1 VRESQRAL
9 LLSQEI
15 ARIGSYDF
23 DVTEDRWTSSAALEA
38 IFGIDQTYPRKGSN
52 WLQLV
57 HPEDRDSMGLYLA
70 DLLAHGS
77 RFDQQYRIVE
87 RRTGET
93 LWVHGLGEL
102 QRGPG
107 GEPLKLVG
115 TIQDIT
121 VRKMAEIE
129 REALQGKLA
138 LASRLAAM
146 GTLVAGVAHEIN
158 NPLVADVAC
167 AGLALEEARD
177 LHRRLQDGSRADSV
191 ALLRHVNAIIEALED
206 ATDGSQQV
214 ARIVKDLAAFAN
226 PDPKRTRVL
235 LVDVAAT
242 AIRWMPMALGQNV
255 DIRVEDHGAP
265 PVLASAGQI
274 EQVMVNLLTNAA
286 KATPP
291 GKPGDIVIKIGPGGD
306 GKARL
311 DVIDRGV
318 GIDPKIRERIF
329 EPFFTT
335 RRVGLGRG
343 AGLGLAICHAIVT
356 DHGGTLTVDSELG
369 KGSTFRLELPAVPA
383 DV

>member
-1 VRESQRAL
+1 
-9 LLSQEI
+9 
-15 ARIGSYDF
+15 
-23 DVTEDRWTSSAALEA
+23 
-38 IFGIDQTYPRKGSN
+38 
-52 WLQLV
+52 
-57 HPEDRDSMGLYLA
+57 MGRYLA
-70 DLLAHGS
+70 DLLARGS
-77 RFDQQYRIVE
+77 RFDQQYRIVD

-93 LWVHGLGEL
+93 RWVHGLGEL

-107 GEPLKLVG
+107 GDPLRLVG

-121 VRKMAEIE
+121 GRKMAEIE
-129 REALQGKLA
+129 REVLQGKLA

-158 NPLVADVAC
+158 NPLAADVAC

-177 LHRRLQDGSRADSV
+177 LRRRLQDGSGVDMA
-191 ALLRHVNAIIEALED
+191 ALLPRVNAIVEALED
-206 ATDGSQQV
+206 ATGGSQKV
-214 ARIVKDLAAFAN
+214 ALIVKDLAAFAN

-242 AIRWMPMALGQNV
+242 ATRWMPLTLGQSV

-274 EQVMVNLLTNAA
+274 EQVVVNLLTNAA

-291 GKPGDIVIKIGPGGD
+291 GRRGDIVIKIGPGGD

-311 DVIDRGV
+311 DVIDKGM
-318 GIDPKIRERIF
+318 GIDPKIQERIF

-356 DHGGTLTVDSELG
+356 DHGGTLTVESELG
-369 KGSTFRLELPAVPA
+369 RGSTFRLELPAVPA
-383 DV
+383 GA